1 MPFSKEDESPLEN
14 CIYCWFLE
22 YSELL
27 IQRHNEKK
35 KKTWVVI
42 PSLIKIGII
51 AKT

>member
-35 KKTWVVI
+35 KKNL
-42 PSLIKIGII
+42 SSDSFFNKN
-51 AKT
+51 